1 LALDEYTREED
12 FNKMLNVYANTSR
25 ETSINANRAMTASSA
40 GKKKNSISEVK
51 QKLRDKVKSRIPNI
65 LEGKRKNNRNA
76 NVVKLG
82 ESVEETKQ
90 ASNQDEEFVV
100 KSFY

>member
-1 LALDEYTREED
+1 MDKDTREED
-12 FNKMLNVYANTSR
+12 FNNMLNVYANTSR
-25 ETSINANRAMTASSA
+25 ETSINANRAMTQDSS

-51 QKLRDKVKSRIPNI
+51 QKLKNKVKSRIPNI

-90 ASNQDEEFVV
+90 ALNQDEEFVV
-100 KSFY
+100 KSYY

>member
-1 LALDEYTREED
+1 MKEWEEKFD
-12 FNKMLNVYANTSR
+12 Q
-25 ETSINANRAMTASSA
+25 E
-40 GKKKNSISEVK
+40 
-51 QKLRDKVKSRIPNI
+51 QKLKEQEEFRREQKLKERVKNRIPNI

-90 ASNQDEEFVV
+90 AFN
-100 KSFY
+100 